1 MEWLWLLTAI
11 SWLIA
16 VAALATARRVSRRLA
31 QLSEQYWELKYQH
44 GELKARV
51 KALAP
56 TPEEVEASR
65 PPVQQSFVPLTS
77 IKRSS

>member
-1 MEWLWLLTAI
+1 MEWLWVLTAV

-16 VAALATARRVSRRLA
+16 IAALTTARRVSRRLA
-31 QLSEQYWELKYQH
+31 QLSEQYWELKYEH

-56 TPEEVEASR
+56 TPEELDAAR
-65 PPVQQSFVPLTS
+65 PPVQQTFVPLAS
-77 IKRSS
+77 VKRSS